1 MVALAAFAQL
11 PQLDTGKWKTF
22 FNKAGWRIKYPESW
36 QIESC
41 AQCTNPTDP
50 NVLVSFYNPATQD
63 RIMVE
68 PLADKPANQ
77 TVDQWLE
84 DVSRGSILSPRVS
97 EQWITLNST
106 RALRVIN
113 GDADSA
119 QTQNI
124 YMVNGSRTFAIR
136 TAWQT
141 DSQQLLQQIILT
153 FRF

>member
-22 FNKAGWRIKYPESW
+22 FSKAGWRIKYPESW
-36 QIESC
+36 QVASC
-41 AQCTNPTDP
+41 DSCPNPTDA
-50 NVLVSFYNPATQD
+50 NVVVDLYNPATTD
-63 RIMVE
+63 KITVE
-68 PLADKPANQ
+68 PLDDKPAA
-77 TVDQWLE
+77 TAADQWLT
-84 DVSRGSILSPRVS
+84 DVSKRIADARVS
-97 EQWITLNST
+97 DQWITLNGT

-113 GDADSA
+113 SEPNGGQAEH
-119 QTQNI
+119 I
-124 YMVNGSRTFAIR
+124 YVLNGAKTFTLR